1 MVAKKECEFQYNA
14 VERVVDLFNLKQH
27 NWYLLHYLI
36 CFPEVEEFLQWIFN
50 KLLEIQSDRFEQLI
64 RLFFQPSSAG
74 VLPNILSLLFLDKI
88 RRRGNGGR
96 IFNRIKDFVKTNCV
110 KSHPNWIIINEFF
123 DAFCH
128 PFPTGAGEL
137 SGSTLLT
144 ALLVQPSEALLD
156 LLLELLEIA
165 NICDV
170 ERKLHIVD
178 SLVNSRVPK
187 SIIAQ
192 KEDGRAYGMQYLF
205 ENLTKEQLKKFLT
218 LWTQEPETPSF
229 FYLLCKVDKL
239 TWTPPGELL
248 ERIEWLAAAYNADE
262 QLKFLLSK
270 QLASSHSND
279 GIKTWMW
286 LCRNDATCE
295 RLESLI
301 KTLNGWD
308 IPLILLINFELIRTW
323 ENETNFLAYLC
334 SSEEGRTL
342 LYSQHLTEGRPIID
356 GLLSFALEPIETFPA
371 FVPAIKYLKKT
382 GDFGLPR
389 WMELCASE
397 DALRFFSFFFT
408 QSSDPRETQKLRKE
422 MANELFSSDC
432 VFRLC
437 MSYAGQTLLFNAK
450 SGLLN
455 RVARELENQ
464 NKLTTC
470 LLTPVPENPEEF
482 LLEHLN
488 EKSIKWII
496 CFKNILSN
504 LLKDRVGRRIL
515 LESKNNL
522 FKRYW
527 NAFSEVEK
535 EIIRVVIKEVRSEE
549 IKKDPMLRPQRL
561 SLFSN
566 PSDSEES
573 DTDNAH
579 QPSSRLQRR

>member
-1 MVAKKECEFQYNA
+1 
-14 VERVVDLFNLKQH
+14 
-27 NWYLLHYLI
+27 
-36 CFPEVEEFLQWIFN
+36 
-50 KLLEIQSDRFEQLI
+50 
-64 RLFFQPSSAG
+64 
-74 VLPNILSLLFLDKI
+74 
-88 RRRGNGGR
+88 
-96 IFNRIKDFVKTNCV
+96 
-110 KSHPNWIIINEFF
+110 
-123 DAFCH
+123 
-128 PFPTGAGEL
+128 
-137 SGSTLLT
+137 
-144 ALLVQPSEALLD
+144 
-156 LLLELLEIA
+156 
-165 NICDV
+165 
-170 ERKLHIVD
+170 
-178 SLVNSRVPK
+178 
-187 SIIAQ
+187 
-192 KEDGRAYGMQYLF
+192 
-205 ENLTKEQLKKFLT
+205 
-218 LWTQEPETPSF
+218 
-229 FYLLCKVDKL
+229 
-239 TWTPPGELL
+239 
-248 ERIEWLAAAYNADE
+248 
-262 QLKFLLSK
+262 
-270 QLASSHSND
+270 
-279 GIKTWMW
+279 
-286 LCRNDATCE
+286 
-295 RLESLI
+295 
-301 KTLNGWD
+301 
-308 IPLILLINFELIRTW
+308 
-323 ENETNFLAYLC
+323 
-334 SSEEGRTL
+334 
-342 LYSQHLTEGRPIID
+342 
-356 GLLSFALEPIETFPA
+356 
-371 FVPAIKYLKKT
+371 
-382 GDFGLPR
+382 
-389 WMELCASE
+389 MELCASE

-450 SGLLN
+450 SGFLN

-470 LLTPVPENPEEF
+470 LLTPVPKNPEEF